1 MEGIIFYRIDA
12 EGVTLN
18 GGTTI
23 WVAYGVHL
31 GHTGSTSP
39 QCGVFSKEAIQHMG
53 YFFPQSEVVPLEEHV
68 KILETAE
75 LLDFWEQSQFLEKY
89 LDSEEVAPTS
99 PAVVQYERVI
109 IRELQFRS
117 NMQEMEEPSPAK
129 P

>member
-1 MEGIIFYRIDA
+1 
-12 EGVTLN
+12 
-18 GGTTI
+18 
-23 WVAYGVHL
+23 
-31 GHTGSTSP
+31 
-39 QCGVFSKEAIQHMG
+39 MG